1 MKGKIFTIT
10 IIFFLN
16 FTFALTLNAQW
27 AKSYGENGEDTA
39 NSIQQTSDGGYIV
52 AGITSSFGAGSSD
65 MWILKLASDGSIE
78 WQKTYGGDSLD
89 EAQFVQQTTD
99 GGYIVAGTTSSFGAG
114 SSDMWILKLASNGAI
129 EWQRTYGESQSESAY
144 SIQQTNDGGYIA
156 AGNTSSF
163 GSGQLDFWIIKLS
176 TLGDMEW
183 NKTYGGNTSE
193 TGYSVK
199 QTFDGGYVVAG
210 TTASFGAGSLDMW
223 VLKLAFDGT
232 AEWQRTFGGEESE
245 GANSIQQ
252 TIDGGY
258 IVAGNISSSGV
269 GLFDYWIIKL
279 SSLGDMEWN
288 KTYGGSTSETGYSIQ
303 QTFDGGYV
311 VAGTTASFGAGS
323 FDMWILKL
331 AFDGT
336 IEWQKTCGGSQAD
349 EVSFIEETVE
359 GGFVVAG
366 STASYGVGARDFLI
380 LKLLANGD
388 LNPFCGFLN
397 VSDAGVSESNT
408 AAAETF
414 ADAGSPDTLSVPSNI
429 SPQESEAVVYDLCSA
444 QQTLIMSSSS
454 GGTTFPPPGTYVY
467 DFAERVRIS
476 AVPVAGFNFVM
487 WSGDVIATDSMLFIT
502 LDSDKSIQ
510 ANFSEHILEELW
522 EEVKRAPCFIATA
535 AFGSPLHPYVKTLQ
549 DFRDRY
555 LLPTPLGRKF
565 VNLYYKY
572 SPPFAKLITNH
583 KSLRTVV
590 RVWLVP
596 VVVLGYTT
604 VLFGPVKTFFIFVLT
619 LMPFLYLGWIYR
631 RRRT

>member
-176 TLGDMEW
+176 T
-183 NKTYGGNTSE
+183 
-193 TGYSVK
+193 
-199 QTFDGGYVVAG
+199 
-210 TTASFGAGSLDMW
+210 
-223 VLKLAFDGT
+223 
-232 AEWQRTFGGEESE
+232 
-245 GANSIQQ
+245 
-252 TIDGGY
+252 
-258 IVAGNISSSGV
+258 
-269 GLFDYWIIKL
+269 
-279 SSLGDMEWN
+279 LGDMEWN